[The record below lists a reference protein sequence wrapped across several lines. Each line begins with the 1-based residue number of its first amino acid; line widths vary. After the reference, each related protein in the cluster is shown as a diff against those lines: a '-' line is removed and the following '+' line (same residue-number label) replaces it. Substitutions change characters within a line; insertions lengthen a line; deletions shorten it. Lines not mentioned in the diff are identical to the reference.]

1 MFKRKHFIIYLS
13 IFLLCLLSLSTTA
26 QQLAPNSLT
35 NPTGASTPLIQTGQN
50 DLSINL
56 SLEGQSFTKAVNIFL
71 LLTFLS
77 LLPSFIMM
85 MTSFTRIVIVL
96 TFLKQALGTQNAPS
110 TKIVSGLALFLTI
123 FIMEPVYQNIY
134 DNAIIPYSKKEISQ
148 TVAIDKAVVPLK
160 KFMLRQTRDNDLL
173 MFMDLAKIKT
183 VEKPE
188 DLSLKVVIPAFLIS
202 ELKTSFQMG
211 FLIYLPFLVIDLVIA
226 TLLMSMG
233 MMMLPPAMI
242 SLPFKLLL
250 FIMVDGWSLLT
261 FSMVSSFSTG

>member
-1 MFKRKHFIIYLS
+1 MFKRKHLLILLGLT
-13 IFLLCLLSLSTTA
+13 LLCVLSSTALA
-26 QQLAPNSLT
+26 QQVAP
-35 NPTGASTPLIQTGQN
+35 TPPATAPLVQTGQ
-50 DLSINL
+50 DDISINL
-56 SLEGQSFTKAVNIFL
+56 SLEGQNFTKAVNIFL

-110 TKIVSGLALFLTI
+110 AKIVSGLALFLTI
-123 FIMEPVYQNIY
+123 FIMEPVYQEVY
-134 DNAIIPYSKKEISQ
+134 DKAIIPYSNKEISQ
-148 TVAIDKAVVPLK
+148 SVAMERGAAPIKQ
-160 KFMLRQTRDNDLL
+160 FMLRQTRDNDLL
-173 MFMDLAKIKT
+173 MFMDLGKIKS
-183 VEKPE
+183 VDSPE
-188 DLSLKVVIPAFLIS
+188 NLPLKVVIPAFLIS
-202 ELKTSFQMG
+202 ELKTAFQMG
-211 FLIYLPFLVIDLVIA
+211 FLIYLPFLVIDMVIA